1 MMRIRLWIVICGSKM
16 AWVRGR
22 RLFGLDGTLSFVV
35 LRWHGYEEGDDEDG
49 MEDCHLNDGIG

>member
-22 RLFGLDGTLSFVV
+22 RFLGLDGTLSFVV
-35 LRWHGYEEGDDEDG
+35 MKWHGEGEGNDEDR
-49 MEDCHLNDGIG
+49 MEACHLNDGMG